1 MGSSTNEKHKSY
13 YQINA
18 KHRKMSIVED
28 IKGMWAKHQKLIY
41 TAVGTGLAFYFVV
54 YMFGTS
60 TTVTRD
66 GKQVTENS
74 TGGFFTK
81 VGAVGAAAGA
91 GYVYENG
98 TPEFAKTGLQ
108 KVSGGLRTAAAT
120 MESGADKVDQG
131 VTQLDQ
137 DATQQEE
144 QQQQWVAP
152 QTEEPETTDGK
163 NVLHPIW
170 WVLIVLLLLAALG
183 AGVWFFFFKSPKSEE
198 EEDVEAH

>member
-1 MGSSTNEKHKSY
+1 MGSSTNEKHGSTD
-13 YQINA
+13 QINA

-131 VTQLDQ
+131 VTQIDQ
-137 DATQQEE
+137 DVPPAPQEE

-152 QTEEPETTDGK
+152 QTEESENTDDNGTA
-163 NVLHPIW
+163 LHPIW
-170 WVLIVLLLLAALG
+170 WVLIVLLLAALG
-183 AGVWFFFFKSPKSEE
+183 AGVWFFFFKSPK
-198 EEDVEAH
+198 

>member
-1 MGSSTNEKHKSY
+1 MG
-13 YQINA
+13 
-18 KHRKMSIVED
+18 
-28 IKGMWAKHQKLIY
+28 KHQKLIY

-54 YMFGTS
+54 YMLGTS
-60 TTVTRD
+60 RTVTASD
-66 GKQVTENS
+66 GNQVTENS

-91 GYVYENG
+91 GYVHENG

-120 MESGADKVDQG
+120 DD
-131 VTQLDQ
+131 
-137 DATQQEE
+137 
-144 QQQQWVAP
+144 
-152 QTEEPETTDGK
+152 K

>member
-1 MGSSTNEKHKSY
+1 MG
-13 YQINA
+13 
-18 KHRKMSIVED
+18 
-28 IKGMWAKHQKLIY
+28 KHQKLIY

-54 YMFGTS
+54 YMLGTS
-60 TTVTRD
+60 RTVTASD
-66 GKQVTENS
+66 GNQVTENS

-98 TPEFAKTGLQ
+98 TPKFAKTGLQ
-108 KVSGGLRTAAAT
+108 KVSGCLRTAAAT

-137 DATQQEE
+137 DVPQQEE

-152 QTEEPETTDGK
+152 QTEEPETTDDK